1 MFEKAFIWSVGLKAL
16 LSFRLI
22 VSVSNMA
29 LLAWK
34 LCHLGAF
41 PLGVKKPIMMP
52 VVDSWHVF
60 IGSDPRLFVLTLAGL
75 QTVIKVS
82 FPSLP

>member
-1 MFEKAFIWSVGLKAL
+1 MGLKVVL
-16 LSFRLI
+16 CFRLI

-52 VVDSWHVF
+52 IVDSWHVF
-60 IGSDPRLFVLTLAGL
+60 IGRDPRLFVLTLAGL

-82 FPSLP
+82 SLSLP